1 MLVLVNM
8 ANDETLPD
16 ISELENPKTNLASVI
31 YSEDLNEIGN
41 YYHENRTNI
50 HFNYLPEHLVYAL
63 VATEDERFFEHSGI
77 DIRALGRVIKGVV
90 TGNSKGGGSTISQQ
104 LAKLLFPRKRLTKFE
119 LVLRKIKEWIIASK
133 LERNYTKEEIIAM
146 YLNKFDFLPSSIL

>member
-1 MLVLVNM
+1 MYSLYSL

-16 ISELENPKTNLASVI
+16 IAELENPKTNLASVI
-31 YSEDLNEIGN
+31 YSADLKEIGN

-50 HFNYLPEHLVYAL
+50 HFNYLPDHLVNAL

-77 DIRALGRVIKGVV
+77 DVRALGRVIKGVI

-104 LAKLLFPRKRLTKFE
+104 LAKLLFFQ
-119 LVLRKIKEWIIASK
+119 
-133 LERNYTKEEIIAM
+133 ER
-146 YLNKFDFLPSSIL
+146 D